1 MKVTVETKKGL
12 EKNLKVFV
20 DKNTI
25 NKELDVKYDQ
35 LKNDVVLKGFRP
47 GKVPKDLIKRQFGK
61 AIYGEVIDK
70 ILKETTTKALDEKKI
85 KAFFITNKV
94 KCNLYNLIFFGWIRL
109 IKFNLREEIMKKI
122 ISLMFAAF
130 LVFGFISKANAKT
143 LKCQTVLNTKA
154 DEVKMLKDFTD
165 TVTALTDG
173 SLKFEILPAGAV
185 VGVKE
190 TLDAVDK
197 GLIDCGFAWTHYWS
211 GDHPAAML
219 FGSPVAGGG
228 VGIDNLAFLSWFQY
242 GGGKELYD
250 RLWKEMGR
258 DIKGFMLQPV
268 GPEALGW
275 FPKPIKDMADFR
287 KYKFR
292 TPPGI
297 PGQTYKDIGI
307 ASVAMG
313 GGDILPALEAGT
325 IDAAEWCCP
334 KPDLTFGFQKVLKH
348 YYLQGLHQVV
358 VNADFYITGKTYKA
372 MTAHEKKSLE
382 VAANASLAKSLSY
395 RIYEN
400 GKALQELTTKH
411 GVILEDTPSDYFK
424 EYMAAAKATLN
435 KNAEQ
440 NKFFKEVYDSM
451 KEFADVA
458 VPFWSGAQM
467 SNAKLGMAHAATLK

>member
-1 MKVTVETKKGL
+1 M
-12 EKNLKVFV
+12 
-20 DKNTI
+20 
-25 NKELDVKYDQ
+25 
-35 LKNDVVLKGFRP
+35 R
-47 GKVPKDLIKRQFGK
+47 
-61 AIYGEVIDK
+61 
-70 ILKETTTKALDEKKI
+70 
-85 KAFFITNKV
+85 
-94 KCNLYNLIFFGWIRL
+94 
-109 IKFNLREEIMKKI
+109 KI
-122 ISLMFAAF
+122 ISLF
-130 LVFGFISKANAKT
+130 LGIALFIGFTVSANAAKT
-143 LKCQTVLNTKA
+143 LKCQTVISAKA
-154 DEVKMLKDFTD
+154 DEVKMLKDWGND
-165 TVTALTDG
+165 ITALTDG
-173 SLKFEILPAGAV
+173 EIKFEILPAGTV

-211 GDHPAAML
+211 GEHPAAML
-219 FGSPVAGGG
+219 FGSPVAGAG
-228 VGIDNLAFLSWFQY
+228 VGIDNIAFLSWFQY

-250 RLWKEMGR
+250 QLWKEMKR

-275 FPKPIKDMADFR
+275 FKEPINSMDDFR

-297 PGQTYKDIGI
+297 PGQTYKDIGV

-334 KPDLTFGFQKVLKH
+334 KPDMTFGFQKVLKH

-358 VNADFYITGKTYKA
+358 VNADVYINGKVYRSLTDLQKKA
-372 MTAHEKKSLE
+372 FE
-382 VAANASLAKSLSY
+382 VASNASLSKSMSY

-400 GKALQELTTKH
+400 GKALAELTGKH
-411 GVILEDTPSDYFK
+411 GVILHDTPADYFPA
-424 EYMAAAKATLN
+424 YMAAAKKALET
-435 KNAEQ
+435 NAAK
-440 NKFFKEVYDSM
+440 NKFFAEVWQSQKD
-451 KEFADVA
+451 FADIA